1 MNATQP
7 PSQKAQARQDIQ
19 AIKDDLL
26 LDAIFESLQMAGS
39 YCESAMLACRR
50 GDRHE
55 LSIRRRQISA
65 SLKAAFTAH
74 TELLTGGAQ

>member
-1 MNATQP
+1 MNATLP
-7 PSQKAQARQDIQ
+7 PGQKAKARHEIQ
-19 AIKDDLL
+19 SVRDDLL
-26 LDAIFESLQMAGS
+26 LDAIFESLQLAGS

>member
-19 AIKDDLL
+19 AVKDDLL
-26 LDAIFESLQMAGS
+26 LDAIFESLQLAGS

-55 LSIRRRQISA
+55 LSIRRRQIS
-65 SLKAAFTAH
+65 SSIRHAFEAH
-74 TELLTGGAQ
+74 STLTGGAK